1 MCCFKW
7 FWKTHC
13 HIGFCLYSWPAFLS
27 QRLSQL
33 MKKCV
38 SFLPPGSG
46 GRQEVENSRQ
56 VGSRLGSQRFPLFPM
71 MPPASIGKPSGTL
84 QGYFSVQAAGS
95 FARMIPERPEQ
106 IKHPAEKKCGLS
118 PFFKVKI
125 ESGITER

>member
-1 MCCFKW
+1 MVLENSLPYRLLFV
-7 FWKTHC
+7 FLASLSLPTAV
-13 HIGFCLYSWPAFLS
+13 PANEEMRVFALT
-27 QRLSQL
+27 
-33 MKKCV
+33 
-38 SFLPPGSG
+38 GSG

-56 VGSRLGSQRFPLFPM
+56 AGSPLGSQRFPLFPM